1 MTSRKYPDQILRH
14 STRFQ
19 GSPFR
24 PSLWMF
30 RFQTSLEHF
39 PWVSLSGSSCQKSE
53 FIQIT
58 NDFPEYTSYK
68 FYIHFCC
75 IIYTCI
81 HRHTEKFEL
90 KTKDIWGLICRQ
102 FDGFTQQFGI
112 FSLAHPWSSSMSR
125 IAHVR
130 PNKTGFFIGI
140 CYVYYHA

>member
-1 MTSRKYPDQILRH
+1 MTSRKSPDQILRH
-14 STRFQ
+14 STRFRAAHSGYGCA
-19 GSPFR
+19 GSKL
-24 PSLWMF
+24 LWNIF
-30 RFQTSLEHF
+30 HGFLCRT
-39 PWVSLSGSSCQKSE
+39 GSCQKSGFSFKSQMIFQNTHHTN
-53 FIQIT
+53 FI
-58 NDFPEYTSYK
+58 
-68 FYIHFCC
+68 YISC

-102 FDGFTQQFGI
+102 FDGFTQEFGI

>member
-1 MTSRKYPDQILRH
+1 MH
-14 STRFQ
+14 
-19 GSPFR
+19 
-24 PSLWMF
+24 
-30 RFQTSLEHF
+30 
-39 PWVSLSGSSCQKSE
+39 V
-53 FIQIT
+53 
-58 NDFPEYTSYK
+58 YTD
-68 FYIHFCC
+68 
-75 IIYTCI
+75 TLQ
-81 HRHTEKFEL
+81 FEL